1 MSHYVKTLSTPMGK
15 MILGTSE
22 TSVIALVWKKEELER
37 IDSAAWQ
44 EGSTCS
50 LLNEAEKQLQEYFQ
64 RGRQAFDLPLQLQGT
79 AFQKRVWTELKKIP
93 FGKTWSY
100 QELAKRVGNPGA
112 VRAVGTANGR
122 NPICIFIP
130 CHRVVRLSG
139 ELGGY
144 AGGLDNKAFLL
155 GLESAFES

>member
-1 MSHYVKTLSTPMGK
+1 MTHYVKTLSTPMGK

-22 TSVIALVWKKEELER
+22 TSVIALVWKKEALER
-37 IDSAAWQ
+37 IGIAAWK
-44 EGSTCS
+44 EGPTCTV
-50 LLNEAEKQLQEYFQ
+50 LKEAEKQLQEYFQ
-64 RGRQAFDLPLQLQGT
+64 GNRQAFDLPLQLQGT
-79 AFQKRVWTELKKIP
+79 AFQKRVWTELRKIP

-100 QELAKRVGNPGA
+100 EELARRVGNTGA

-130 CHRVVRLSG
+130 CHRVLRLSG

-144 AGGLDNKAFLL
+144 AGGLDNKSFLL